1 MHLINRRHLLA
12 GLGSSLAFPAHAEE
26 PAMSLVSAYTFSF
39 PAINGGTIRLSDF
52 RGKPVLVVNTA
63 SQCGFTG
70 QFAGLQRLWTR
81 FNPLGLAI
89 IGVPSNDFGGQEP
102 GDAEDIMATAESEY
116 HIEFPMAAKTRV
128 TGPDAH
134 PFYRWTASLRPRETP
149 RWNFHKYLIGR
160 DGKVIDQ
167 YHSMVGPDSKTLVAA
182 IDKALKAQP

>member
-63 SQCGFTG
+63 SQCGLTG
-70 QFAGLQRLWTR
+70 QFTGLQRLWTR

-102 GDAEDIMATAESEY
+102 GDAEEIMATAEGEY

-149 RWNFHKYLIGR
+149 RWNFHKYLIDRNGQLAEVFPTSTDPTDSR
-160 DGKVIDQ
+160 IISALIKVT
-167 YHSMVGPDSKTLVAA
+167 GAA
-182 IDKALKAQP
+182 